1 MIGFLN
7 VYKPQGISSAAVV
20 GKIKKQF
27 NLKRVG
33 HMGTLDP
40 LACGILPIA
49 IGKATRMFDYFLNK
63 HKQYVVVA
71 EFGYETASLDL
82 GTDAI
87 NKTNFIPTFNEVKN
101 ACTTFLGKIEQ
112 IPPIYSAKNING
124 EKAYNLAREGK
135 VVELNACSVEI
146 FNFECLEQL
155 SEKSFKFVIN
165 CSSGTYVRSL
175 IRDLAYKLNS
185 LATVTFLERSETGLF
200 NKQNSIEL
208 NKLLT
213 LNSLSDCLINIE
225 ELFKTFTCVN
235 VSDIDFYKLKNGLC
249 VELSNNKI
257 DNNVVFVKK
266 DRELLG
272 VANVIN
278 GKLKLKTY
286 LLED

>member
-27 NLKRVG
+27 NLKKVG

-63 HKQYVVVA
+63 QKQYVVIA

-257 DNNVVFVKK
+257 DNNVVFVKNGR
-266 DRELLG
+266 DLLG

>member
-27 NLKRVG
+27 NLKKVG

-63 HKQYVVVA
+63 QKQYVVVA

-87 NKTNFIPTFNEVKN
+87 NKTNYIPTFNEVKN
-101 ACTTFLGKIEQ
+101 ACTIFLGKIEQ

-266 DRELLG
+266 DRDLLG

>member
-27 NLKRVG
+27 NLKKVG

-63 HKQYVVVA
+63 QKQYVVIA

-87 NKTNFIPTFNEVKN
+87 NKTDFIPTFNEVKN

-135 VVELNACSVEI
+135 VVELKACIVEI

-249 VELSNNKI
+249 VELSNNKL

-266 DRELLG
+266 DRDLLG

>member
-27 NLKRVG
+27 NLKKVG

-63 HKQYVVVA
+63 QKQYVVIA

-101 ACTTFLGKIEQ
+101 ACTIFLGKIEQ

-257 DNNVVFVKK
+257 DNNVVFVKNGR
-266 DRELLG
+266 DLLG

>member
-27 NLKRVG
+27 NLKKVG

-63 HKQYVVVA
+63 QKQYVVIA

>member
-27 NLKRVG
+27 NLNKVG

-63 HKQYVVVA
+63 QKQYVVIA

-101 ACTTFLGKIEQ
+101 ACTTFLGEIEQ
-112 IPPIYSAKNING
+112 TPPIYSAKNING

-135 VVELNACSVEI
+135 VVELNACIVEI

>member
-27 NLKRVG
+27 NLKKVG

-63 HKQYVVVA
+63 QKQYVVVA
-71 EFGYETASLDL
+71 EFAYETPSLDL

-87 NKTNFIPTFNEVKN
+87 NKTNFIPTFNEVKK

-135 VVELNACSVEI
+135 VIELNACSVEI

-213 LNSLSDCLINIE
+213 LNSLSDCLISIE

-266 DRELLG
+266 GRELLG